1 MANIKNII
9 YKAAKKIASTKEL
22 DINAEELASLAL
34 YKVLNMPYFDGANDF
49 LTLHYNVFEELSIGN
64 LNLNNLKGYT
74 NGNIESF
81 VVIMDKDDQ
90 IDSKIDESNQ
100 ILKKKELDIL
110 EKFMN
115 AVNTSDTLQS
125 IVDKVILLEKED
137 PLFLNKA
144 MTITKTASYNGNKL
158 IRAVN
163 HLTPYEQEGSEPEY
177 LLENQSKVQHYRHS
191 RFSNELKE
199 IVFDS
204 YALKKIFD
212 KPIETILE
220 EIEDHEV
227 KTLTGILDFKKEDLA
242 EFSKTHPNEYK
253 HSLYKILEENPTIE
267 VRSALAFDLYH
278 FQETVQELN
287 RNMKKIFENK
297 SAEEKIADYDLDI
310 QSILQIVSKKYPQI
324 MKLVDDSPYEIKTFI
339 YNTEDEKEDFIY
351 KEEPL
356 EIYQDENTSMNYTSV
371 RGNSFYKQFYRD
383 SSGIYISANNGLE
396 DIVAGHG
403 GFRSEISCG
412 GHRIK
417 IDNVRINRMFDCG
430 RDVSLE
436 MKQKVIEGYVKI
448 AEEKNIPFVYDI
460 VERSHKGTS
469 KFNMDLIYA
478 VQNLKAKYPD
488 VIFVNDGMNYENI
501 ERIKTEFQCDLLAEM
516 SANDVPYSK
525 MLLVDKKTQEFFKTN
540 EFKEAAKLDYFD
552 RKLDTTISKGKEA
565 ILKELT
571 KNKIKVSP

>member
-115 AVNTSDTLQS
+115 AVNTSNTLQS

-177 LLENQSKVQHYRHS
+177 LLENKSKVQHYRHS

-212 KPIETILE
+212 KPIETIIE

-242 EFSKTHPNEYK
+242 SFPKTHPNEYK
-253 HSLYKILEENPTIE
+253 HSLYKILEENATIE

-287 RNMKKIFENK
+287 RNMKKVFENK
-297 SAEEKIADYDLDI
+297 SAEEKIADYPIHPSDCI
-310 QSILQIVSKKYPQI
+310 KK
-324 MKLVDDSPYEIKTFI
+324 
-339 YNTEDEKEDFIY
+339 
-351 KEEPL
+351 
-356 EIYQDENTSMNYTSV
+356 
-371 RGNSFYKQFYRD
+371 
-383 SSGIYISANNGLE
+383 ISTN
-396 DIVAGHG
+396 H
-403 GFRSEISCG
+403 EIS
-412 GHRIK
+412 R
-417 IDNVRINRMFDCG
+417 
-430 RDVSLE
+430 
-436 MKQKVIEGYVKI
+436 
-448 AEEKNIPFVYDI
+448 
-460 VERSHKGTS
+460 
-469 KFNMDLIYA
+469 
-478 VQNLKAKYPD
+478 
-488 VIFVNDGMNYENI
+488 
-501 ERIKTEFQCDLLAEM
+501 
-516 SANDVPYSK
+516 
-525 MLLVDKKTQEFFKTN
+525 
-540 EFKEAAKLDYFD
+540 
-552 RKLDTTISKGKEA
+552 
-565 ILKELT
+565 
-571 KNKIKVSP
+571 